1 MEIWDCYDINRQ
13 LTGGELVRGEA
24 LPEGCFHT
32 VIHVCVFNSRGEML
46 IQQRQPF
53 KKGWPNL
60 WDVSCGGSIL
70 KGETSQM
77 GAHRELLEELG
88 MDYDFNGIRPDF
100 TYNFYGGF
108 DDFYLIE
115 KEVEI
120 DTLKFQY
127 EEVQGAKWASREEIL
142 EMIDK
147 GLFIPYFKSIIG
159 MVFEVR
165 GQHDGCIKI
174 NHNKE

>member
-1 MEIWDCYDINRQ
+1 MELWDAYDINRQ
-13 LTGGELVRGEA
+13 PAGRDLVRGE
-24 LPEGCFHT
+24 PMPKGCFH
-32 VIHVCVFNSRGEML
+32 VVVHVCIFNSKGEML

-88 MDYDFNGIRPDF
+88 IDYDFSGIRPNF
-100 TYNFYGGF
+100 TYNFNVGF

-115 KEVEI
+115 KEQDLNE
-120 DTLKFQY
+120 LKLQY
-127 EEVQGAKWASREEIL
+127 EEVQRAEWASLEKIL
-142 EMIDK
+142 KMLDE
-147 GLFIPYFKSIIG
+147 GNFIPYYKSLIP
-159 MVFEVR
+159 MLFEVR
-165 GQHDGCIKI
+165 GQLNGCIRK
-174 NHNKE
+174 